1 MVKHVILW
9 TLKSEYSEE
18 EKRKIKENIKKELE
32 GLMGKIDGLT
42 EIKVNIE
49 KLETSN
55 ADLMLDSTFVSEQA
69 LKDYSVHPD
78 HVAVADNFVRPYTE
92 SRSCLDYII

>member
-18 EKRKIKENIKKELE
+18 EKTKIKENIKKEIE
-32 GLMGKIDGLT
+32 GLMGKISGLT

-69 LKDYSVHPD
+69 LKDYAVHPD
-78 HVAVADNFVRPYTE
+78 HVAVANNFVRPYTE
-92 SRSCLDYII
+92 KRSCLDFII

>member
-18 EKRKIKENIKKELE
+18 EKTKIKENIKKELE

-42 EIKVNIE
+42 EIKVNIN

-55 ADLMLDSTFVSEQA
+55 ADLMLDSTFVDEQA
-69 LKDYSVHPD
+69 LKGYAVHPD
-78 HVAVADNFVRPYTE
+78 HVAVADNFVRPYTQ
-92 SRSCLDYII
+92 SRSCLDFII

>member
-18 EKRKIKENIKKELE
+18 EKTKIKENIKKKLE

-42 EIKVNIE
+42 EIKVNIN

-55 ADLMLDSTFVSEQA
+55 ADLMLDSTFVDEQA
-69 LKDYSVHPD
+69 LKGYAVHPD
-78 HVAVADNFVRPYTE
+78 HVAVADNFVRPYTQ
-92 SRSCLDYII
+92 SRSCLDFII

>member
-18 EKRKIKENIKKELE
+18 EKTKIKENIKKEIE
-32 GLMGKIDGLT
+32 ALMGKIEGLT
-42 EIKVNIE
+42 EIKVYID

-69 LKDYSVHPD
+69 LKDYAVHPD
-78 HVAVADNFVRPYTE
+78 HVAVADNFVRPYTQT
-92 SRSCLDYII
+92 RSCLDFII

>member
-18 EKRKIKENIKKELE
+18 EKTKIKENIKKEIE
-32 GLMGKIDGLT
+32 GLMGKIEGLT

-49 KLETSN
+49 KLATSN

-69 LKDYSVHPD
+69 LKDYAVHPD
-78 HVAVADNFVRPYTE
+78 HVAVADNFVRPYTQN
-92 SRSCLDYII
+92 RSCLDYII

>member
-9 TLKSEYSEE
+9 TLKSEYSQG
-18 EKRKIKENIKKELE
+18 EKTKIKENIKKELE

-42 EIKVNIE
+42 EIKVNIN
-49 KLETSN
+49 KLESSN

-69 LKDYSVHPD
+69 LKDYAVHPD
-78 HVAVADNFVRPYTE
+78 HVAVADNFVRPYTQT
-92 SRSCLDYII
+92 RSCLDYII